1 MRMNEVFETIAEVFE
16 EHRSESGERE
26 YSVQTKE
33 SEKADKKLKKANRE
47 YEKLLTEIS
56 AEHKEFLEDYMDIVD
71 HAHFEEQQRAYYQ
84 GMIDVIQIFDGLG
97 ILKERSKVKELL
109 TSMKR

>member
-1 MRMNEVFETIAEVFE
+1 MNEVFETIAEVFE
-16 EHRSESGERE
+16 ELRSESGERE

-56 AEHKEFLEDYMDIVD
+56 AEHKEFLENYMYIVD
-71 HAHFEEQQRAYYQ
+71 HVHFEEQQRVYYQ
-84 GMIDVIQIFDGLG
+84 GMIDVIQIFIYWAWDY
-97 ILKERSKVKELL
+97 
-109 TSMKR
+109 KRK

>member
-1 MRMNEVFETIAEVFE
+1 MNEVFETIAEVFE
-16 EHRSESGERE
+16 ELRSESGERE

-84 GMIDVIQIFDGLG
+84 GMIDVMQIFDGLG
-97 ILKERSKVKELL
+97 ILKERSKVRELL

>member
-1 MRMNEVFETIAEVFE
+1 MNEVFETIAEVFE
-16 EHRSESGERE
+16 ELRSEAGERE

-56 AEHKEFLEDYMDIVD
+56 AEHKEFLEDYMDIVN

-84 GMIDVIQIFDGLG
+84 GMIDVMQIFDGLG
-97 ILKERSKVKELL
+97 ILKERSKVRELL